1 MPGNKRGILVPEVKK
16 QAIPGILGRVYLLNN
31 KTRKI
36 TG

>member
-1 MPGNKRGILVPEVKK
+1 MPGSKRGIPVPEAKG

-31 KTRKI
+31 KTREV